1 MSNNDQLIAL
11 AGMFQAGSLVRQAAR
26 EGRVDSDAFEASLG
40 SILKLDAATTE
51 AVYGGVGGVRAGLRI
66 LQSLFDPST
75 KQRDLEIARYVVA
88 IVALEKKLSRD
99 SKRLQSLGEGIDRA
113 KRQCEMFP
121 VTHTNIV
128 AALANIYAETIST
141 LEPRVMVN
149 GEQGHLNNPENA
161 NRVRAALLALMR
173 AAVLWRQKGGKRW
186 HLIFSRNRIVKEAKQ
201 LLLSAN

>member
-201 LLLSAN
+201 LLLNAN